1 MIPDMTGKTIEMI
14 RFNYSLAIWTGDNW
28 QLDLA
33 GVTHITLEGGSRV
46 EIDTTLC
53 QDELTDA
60 GALHLVGLG
69 DHRDSRVSN
78 ARRPDH
84 HLEPRRWRY
93 RQVMAHEAWQIY
105 GPSGEIIV
113 CMPGGE
119 LAIWGPRAT

>member
-1 MIPDMTGKTIEMI
+1 MIPDMIGKTIEMI

-60 GALHLVGLG
+60 VRPLLG
-69 DHRDSRVSN
+69 QAIIGTVVSSSGDLTITLSH
-78 ARRPDH
+78 A
-84 HLEPRRWRY
+84 
-93 RQVMAHEAWQIY
+93 QVEVQAGDDHEAWQIY

-119 LAIWGPRAT
+119 LAIWGPRVT